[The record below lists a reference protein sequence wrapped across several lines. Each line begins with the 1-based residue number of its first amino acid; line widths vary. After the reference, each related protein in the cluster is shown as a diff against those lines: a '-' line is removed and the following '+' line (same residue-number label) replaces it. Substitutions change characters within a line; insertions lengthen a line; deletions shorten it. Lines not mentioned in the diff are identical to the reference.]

1 MSNFLFH
8 LQERSRSPPPV
19 RSYSERYHYDD
30 PRRELREEEM
40 YRQRIREETR
50 SSSLTSDMRYTSPLQ
65 GTKSKKKIRNIMCKK
80 KTYTIR
86 I

>member
-1 MSNFLFH
+1 MSNFSFH

-50 SSSLTSDMRYTSPLQ
+50 SSNLTSDMRYTSPLQ
-65 GTKSKKKIRNIMCKK
+65 GTKSKKSVLHYVHKNFKIHI
-80 KTYTIR
+80 
-86 I
+86 

>member
-1 MSNFLFH
+1 METFLPLIGLKCFDFFFFFFI
-8 LQERSRSPPPV
+8 LQERSRSPPPM

-50 SSSLTSDMRYTSPLQ
+50 SSNLTSDMRYTSPLQ
-65 GTKSKKKIRNIMCKK
+65 GKK
-80 KTYTIR
+80 
-86 I
+86 